1 MIPFQIGAKFKVMEG
16 STKLGIPRHVTG
28 YIDDIRP
35 LGEEHSYQVAV
46 HLRFTRG
53 NVKAR
58 RLFAVHLNRL
68 DDNFVKLNAGGG
80 ATNGSIRIQLIQRA
94 LGETTD
100 VMPNVRR
107 MTLKQRM
114 VAMGDAQGPA
124 TRGMHGT
131 PRLKTARELSSIGD
145 DPDML
150 VWLRALRRK
159 SRRRT
164 SRRR

>member
-16 STKLGIPRHVTG
+16 STKLGIPRHVVG

-46 HLRFTRG
+46 HLRFLRG

-58 RLFAVHLNRL
+58 RLFAVHMNRL

-80 ATNGSIRIQLIQRA
+80 ATNGSIRIQVIQRA
-94 LGETTD
+94 LGDRTD
-100 VMPNVRR
+100 VTPNVRR
-107 MTLKQRM
+107 RRTRSQQRTAMREAQGSMACEMTGVPRLRTTRELA
-114 VAMGDAQGPA
+114 AMGD
-124 TRGMHGT
+124 
-131 PRLKTARELSSIGD
+131 
-145 DPDML
+145 DPETL
-150 VWLRALRRK
+150 AWLASLR
-159 SRRRT
+159 RRRT